1 MARKTIYQR
10 IQLEGGEQ
18 MRKEL
23 AALGKDGEK
32 AFRDLERAASPQG
45 FGNQLIAGL
54 QKIQT
59 ELKKVGD
66 AFRRA
71 GKSITDAG
79 KTITTRVTAP
89 ILGFGGF
96 VLKVAGDFEAAMNQ
110 VQAVSGAT
118 GDELVALRELAKE
131 LGATTQFSASDAA
144 EAMNFLAMAGMQVND
159 ILSAM
164 PKTLQLASAAQLDMA
179 SAADIVTN
187 ILSGY
192 NKPVSELTHVTDVL
206 VKAFTSANTD
216 LRQLAEAMKY
226 AGPVAS
232 AAGVQ
237 FEEAAAALGMMGNAG
252 IQASMAGTS
261 LRGAISRILSPT
273 KNMRAAMEE
282 AGLSFTDASGRL
294 LPLFEIVRRLE
305 PHANDAGLFM
315 ELFGQRAGPA
325 MAALVSQGHKALQR
339 LTANLEDSGGT
350 AERVAKVQMEGFNGA
365 IKELQSAFEG
375 LQIAI
380 ADSGLLKWATDFVKA
395 MAKWVQQMSAARP
408 ETLRMMTIIAALAA
422 TIGPLVIGLGL
433 LVQSIGWIIKSFA
446 AFVGAGKIA
455 LAVIAGLAG
464 WPAIIA
470 AALGAAIGLII
481 AFWDDVVVYAERA
494 WDVVSRLFSD
504 FPIETFTALGAAAVG
519 IIASLASGAKLAL
532 APLMALVGW
541 PALVAAA
548 IGIAAGL
555 IYEFWDEIVAY
566 AAQAWGSFKDLFPDI
581 AGVLGTIW
589 SGIAAAAD
597 AAWDRIKATAS
608 ATWDFIRWLFTAS
621 PGDLWQG
628 ILSAADAVW
637 EGLKVGASGAWEAI
651 KAGFNAIPGA
661 IGWIWDRLAGAAA
674 TTWEF
679 LAEQF
684 AGAFDGI
691 VAAASRAWEGL
702 SGIWG
707 NIKAGATEALDVIR
721 GQADALW
728 SGVASSFD
736 EVADQVGAML
746 ADLASRVR
754 DKWAELVADSSSLA
768 AEVVTPWRQAEHQIV
783 GIWQRIV
790 RAIDA
795 QLRTLE
801 RSISSMINRLIAQIN
816 RLLDAAARARAAA
829 GGGGG
834 GNGPAFAGGGH
845 VRGPGTGTSDSI
857 PAWLSNGEFVIRAA
871 AVRKYGADLFAALN
885 SMRLPKN
892 FPGFNVGG
900 LVSGIQR
907 SLAGI
912 GSPMP
917 RFATG
922 GLVISGGAA
931 QAPGKAFDL
940 HIGGEVFRG
949 LIAPDD
955 VAFAMQNFAGS
966 RSRASAGRKPGWFR

>member
-66 AFRRA
+66 AFKRA

-89 ILGFGGF
+89 ILGFGGLA
-96 VLKVAGDFEAAMNQ
+96 LKVAGDFEAAMNQ
-110 VQAVSGAT
+110 VRAVSGAT
-118 GDELVALRELAKE
+118 GDELVKMRELAKE
-131 LGATTQFSASDAA
+131 LGATTQFSASEAA
-144 EAMNFLAMAGMQVND
+144 EAMNFLAMAGMKVND
-159 ILSAM
+159 IIAAM

-192 NKPVSELTHVTDVL
+192 NKPVSELSHVTDVL

-226 AGPVAS
+226 AGPTA
-232 AAGVQ
+232 ATAGVQ
-237 FEEAAAALGMMGNAG
+237 FEEAAAALGLMGNAG

-261 LRGAISRILSPT
+261 LRGAISRMLSANVQKKAKELGIT
-273 KNMRAAMEE
+273 
-282 AGLSFTDASGRL
+282 FTDIHGRL
-294 LPLFEIVRRLE
+294 LPLNKILE
-305 PHANDAGLFM
+305 QLAPHVEDAGLFM

-325 MAALVSQGHKALQR
+325 FSVLVTQGADALRK
-339 LTANLEDSGGT
+339 LTDELVNSGGT
-350 AERVAKVQMEGFNGA
+350 AESIAKVQMEGFNGA

-380 ADSGLLKWATDFVKA
+380 ADSGLLQWATDFVKA
-395 MAKWVQQMSAARP
+395 MAKWVQEMSSARP
-408 ETLRMMTIIAALAA
+408 ETLRMMTIIAGLAA
-422 TIGPLVIGLGL
+422 TVGPLVIGLGL

-621 PGDLWQG
+621 PGALWQG

-637 EGLKVGASGAWEAI
+637 EGLKVGASGAWDAI

-795 QLRTLE
+795 QLRSLE
-801 RSISSMINRLIAQIN
+801 RSMSSMINRLIAQIN
-816 RLLDAAARARAAA
+816 RLLDAAARARSAA

-834 GNGPAFAGGGH
+834 GNGPAFASGGH

-871 AVRKYGADLFAALN
+871 AVRKYGAELFAALN

>member
-66 AFRRA
+66 AFKRA

-89 ILGFGGF
+89 ILGFGGLA
-96 VLKVAGDFEAAMNQ
+96 LKVAGDFEAAMNQ
-110 VQAVSGAT
+110 VRAVSGAT
-118 GDELVALRELAKE
+118 GDELVKMRELAKE
-131 LGATTQFSASDAA
+131 LGATTQFSASEAA
-144 EAMNFLAMAGMQVND
+144 EAMNFLAMAGMKVND
-159 ILSAM
+159 IIAAM

-192 NKPVSELTHVTDVL
+192 NKPVSELSHVTDVL

-216 LRQLAEAMKY
+216 LRQLSEAMKY
-226 AGPVAS
+226 AGPTA
-232 AAGVQ
+232 ATAGVQ
-237 FEEAAAALGMMGNAG
+237 FEEAAAALGLMGNAG

-261 LRGAISRILSPT
+261 LRGAISRMLSANVQKKAKELGIT
-273 KNMRAAMEE
+273 
-282 AGLSFTDASGRL
+282 FTDIHGRL
-294 LPLFEIVRRLE
+294 LPLNKILE
-305 PHANDAGLFM
+305 QLAPHVEDAGLFM

-325 MAALVSQGHKALQR
+325 FSVLVTQGADALRK
-339 LTANLEDSGGT
+339 LTDELVNSAGT
-350 AERVAKVQMEGFNGA
+350 AESIAKVQMEGFNGA

-395 MAKWVQQMSAARP
+395 VAQWVQQMSAARP
-408 ETLRMMTIIAALAA
+408 ETLKMMTIIAGLAA

-433 LVQSIGWIIKSFA
+433 LIQSIGWIIKSFA

-581 AGVLGTIW
+581 AGVLETIW

-597 AAWDRIKATAS
+597 AAWERIKATAS

-661 IGWIWDRLAGAAA
+661 IGWIWDRLSSAAAA
-674 TTWEF
+674 TWGF

-768 AEVVTPWRQAEHQIV
+768 AEVVTPWRQAENQIV

-816 RLLDAAARARAAA
+816 RLLDAAARARSAA

-834 GNGPAFAGGGH
+834 GNGPAFASGGH

-871 AVRKYGADLFAALN
+871 AVRKYGAALFAALN